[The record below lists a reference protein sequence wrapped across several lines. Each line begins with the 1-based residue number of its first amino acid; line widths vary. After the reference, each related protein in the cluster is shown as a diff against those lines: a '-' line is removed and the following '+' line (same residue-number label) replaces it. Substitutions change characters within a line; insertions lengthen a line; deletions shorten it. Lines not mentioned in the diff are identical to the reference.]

1 MDQAHRTEAAR
12 DLMLQFAASTG
23 LSPPAMQPRRYL
35 WTDAFAVCNFLALW
49 KAYRDVRFHDLAI
62 LLVEQVHGTLGRHR
76 ADDQR
81 RGWISGLHE
90 VDGSSHPTAGGLR
103 IGKKLPERTATEP
116 YDPDLEWERDGQYLH
131 YLTKWMHALCR
142 VSAATGEARPVVWA
156 SELAEAAW
164 RGFAVDDGKRLV
176 WKASI
181 NLSRPL
187 VSSMGHHD
195 PLDGYISVREVMWH
209 LQHAGAMPHQ
219 LEAELRGF
227 HAICSGKD
235 WTTSDPLGLGGLLFD
250 AARVAQL
257 AGPEPAYADLELLRD
272 LLQDARTG
280 IAAWLGG
287 RPLQHPATRRLA
299 FRELGLSIGLRGLP
313 AIRHCTSGWTATD
326 HILTEIDG
334 ALQALETAQ
343 PLASMIEDYWLQPQN
358 QAAASWQD
366 HVDINAVM
374 LATSLVPE
382 DFLFTGEGAASK

>member
-49 KAYRDVRFHDLAI
+49 TDCGDVRFHDLAI

-81 RGWISGLHE
+81 RGWISGCHE
-90 VDGSSHPTAGGLR
+90 ADGSNHPTAGGLR
-103 IGKKLPERTATEP
+103 IGKKLPERTASEP

-142 VSAATGEARPVVWA
+142 VSAATGETRPAVWA

-176 WKASI
+176 WKTSI
-181 NLSRPL
+181 DLSIPL

-195 PLDGYISVREVMWH
+195 PLDGYISVREVMRH
-209 LQHAGAMPHQ
+209 LQQAGAGSEE
-219 LEAELRGF
+219 LEKELRGF
-227 HAICSGKD
+227 RTLCRGKD
-235 WTTSDPLGLGGLLFD
+235 WKTTDPLGLGGLLFD

-257 AGPEPAYADLELLRD
+257 AGPEPASQDIELLRD
-272 LLQDARTG
+272 LLQDARGG
-280 IAAWLGG
+280 IAAWLSSQ
-287 RPLQHPATRRLA
+287 PLQYHVARRLA
-299 FRELGLSIGLRGLP
+299 FRELGLSIGLHAVPVIRNCVAGWGLP
-313 AIRHCTSGWTATD
+313 DRMLA
-326 HILTEIDG
+326 EIDG
-334 ALQALETAQ
+334 ALQALERAQ
-343 PLASMIEDYWLQPQN
+343 PLARMIEDCWLMPDN

-366 HVDINAVM
+366 HGDINAVM
-374 LATSLVPE
+374 LATSLVP
-382 DFLFTGEGAASK
+382 DGFLKIE